1 MIILTGGGGM
11 IGSMIAWHLNTQM
24 NFDDFVIV
32 DDLINEQQENN
43 FNKRKFIE
51 YIAKDDL
58 KKYLNGKKNV
68 SAVIHMGA
76 ISATTESNFNRLLQS
91 NIRFSQ
97 ALWHW
102 CAENKVPFIYAS
114 SAATYGDGSVG
125 YDDDE
130 SELDKLNPLNAY
142 GFSKH
147 FFDRWVQLELSKNQ
161 PTPPQWCGLKFF
173 NVYGPNEYHKGR
185 MASVVFHAFNQFKET
200 NQIKLFKSEHPS
212 YLDGMQVR
220 DFIYVK
226 DAVKII
232 IFFLNNNNFSGL
244 YNAGTGNAE
253 TFKALAEAVLINTK
267 GQPNDIKYI
276 EMPNDLKGK
285 YQYYT
290 QATMNKINS
299 IGFND
304 NFMNLK
310 EGVTDYLENY
320 LLHQIG
326 MHKYVRP
333 TY

>member
-32 DDLINEQQENN
+32 DDLINKQQENN

-58 KKYLNGKKNV
+58 KKYLSDKKNV

-125 YDDDE
+125 YDDNE
-130 SELDKLNPLNAY
+130 SELDKLSPLNAY
-142 GFSKH
+142 GYSKH

-185 MASVVFHAFNQFKET
+185 MASVVFHSFNQFKET

-212 YLDGMQVR
+212 YADGMQVR

-320 LLHQIG
+320 LLTSDR
-326 MHKYVRP
+326 YA
-333 TY
+333 

>member
-24 NFDDFVIV
+24 NFDSFVII

-58 KKYLNGKKNV
+58 EKYLNDKKNV

-212 YLDGMQVR
+212 YVDGMQVR

-253 TFKALAEAVLINTK
+253 TFKALAEALLINTK
-267 GQPNDIKYI
+267 GQPDDIKYI

-320 LLHQIG
+320 LLTSDR
-326 MHKYVRP
+326 YA
-333 TY
+333 

>member
-58 KKYLNGKKNV
+58 EKYLNDKKNV

-114 SAATYGDGSVG
+114 SAATYGNGSVG
-125 YDDDE
+125 YGDNE
-130 SELDKLNPLNAY
+130 SELDKLSPLNAY
-142 GFSKH
+142 GYSKH

-212 YLDGMQVR
+212 YADGMQVR

-226 DAVKII
+226 DAVKIV

-267 GQPNDIKYI
+267 GQPDDIKYI

-320 LLHQIG
+320 LLTSDR
-326 MHKYVRP
+326 YA
-333 TY
+333 

>member
-11 IGSMIAWHLNTQM
+11 IGSMIAWYLNTQM

-58 KKYLNGKKNV
+58 EKYLSDKKNV

-125 YDDDE
+125 YDDNE
-130 SELDKLNPLNAY
+130 SELDKLSPLNAY
-142 GFSKH
+142 GYSKH

-185 MASVVFHAFNQFKET
+185 MASVVFHSFNQFKET

-212 YLDGMQVR
+212 YADGMQVR

-226 DAVKII
+226 DAIKII

-310 EGVTDYLENY
+310 DGVTDYLENY
-320 LLHQIG
+320 LLTSDR
-326 MHKYVRP
+326 YA
-333 TY
+333 

>member
-58 KKYLNGKKNV
+58 EKYLNDKKNV

-114 SAATYGDGSVG
+114 SAATYGNGSVG
-125 YDDDE
+125 YGDNE
-130 SELDKLNPLNAY
+130 SELDKLSPLNAY
-142 GFSKH
+142 GYSKH

-185 MASVVFHAFNQFKET
+185 MASVAFHAFNQFKET

-212 YLDGMQVR
+212 YADGMQVR

-244 YNAGTGNAE
+244 YNVGTGNAE
-253 TFKALAEAVLINTK
+253 TFKALAEALLINTK
-267 GQPNDIKYI
+267 GQPDDIKYI

-304 NFMNLK
+304 NFLNLN

-320 LLHQIG
+320 LLTSDR
-326 MHKYVRP
+326 YA
-333 TY
+333 

>member
-58 KKYLNGKKNV
+58 EKYLNDKKNV

-114 SAATYGDGSVG
+114 SAATYGNGSVG
-125 YDDDE
+125 YGDNE
-130 SELDKLNPLNAY
+130 SELDKLSPLNAY
-142 GFSKH
+142 GYSKH

-161 PTPPQWCGLKFF
+161 PSPPQWCGLKFF

-185 MASVVFHAFNQFKET
+185 MASVAFHAFNQFKET

-212 YLDGMQVR
+212 YADGMQVR

-226 DAVKII
+226 DAVKIV

-244 YNAGTGNAE
+244 YNVGTGNAE
-253 TFKALAEAVLINTK
+253 TFKALAEALLINTK
-267 GQPNDIKYI
+267 GQPDDIKYI

-320 LLHQIG
+320 LLTSDR
-326 MHKYVRP
+326 YA
-333 TY
+333 

>member
-11 IGSMIAWHLNTQM
+11 IGSMIAWHLNTKM

-58 KKYLNGKKNV
+58 KKYLNDKKNV

-125 YDDDE
+125 YDDNE
-130 SELDKLNPLNAY
+130 SELDKLSPLNAY
-142 GFSKH
+142 GYSKH

-185 MASVVFHAFNQFKET
+185 MASVVFHSFNQFKET

-212 YLDGMQVR
+212 YADGMQVR

-320 LLHQIG
+320 LLTSDR
-326 MHKYVRP
+326 YA
-333 TY
+333 

>member
-11 IGSMIAWHLNTQM
+11 IGSMIAWYLNTQM

-43 FNKRKFIE
+43 FKKRKFIE

-58 KKYLNGKKNV
+58 EKYLNDKKNV

-125 YDDDE
+125 YDDNE
-130 SELDKLNPLNAY
+130 SELDKLSPLNAY
-142 GFSKH
+142 GYSKH

-185 MASVVFHAFNQFKET
+185 MASVAFHAFNQFKET

-212 YLDGMQVR
+212 YADGMQVR

-253 TFKALAEAVLINTK
+253 TFKALAEALLINTK
-267 GQPNDIKYI
+267 GQPDDIKYI

-320 LLHQIG
+320 LLTSDR
-326 MHKYVRP
+326 YA
-333 TY
+333 

>member
-125 YDDDE
+125 YNDNE
-130 SELDKLNPLNAY
+130 SELDKLFPLNAY
-142 GFSKH
+142 GYSKH

-212 YLDGMQVR
+212 YVDGMQVR

-320 LLHQIG
+320 LLTSDR
-326 MHKYVRP
+326 YA
-333 TY
+333 

>member
-58 KKYLNGKKNV
+58 EKYLNDKKNV

-114 SAATYGDGSVG
+114 SAATYGNGSVG
-125 YDDDE
+125 YGDNE
-130 SELDKLNPLNAY
+130 SELDKLSPLNAY
-142 GFSKH
+142 GYSKH

-212 YLDGMQVR
+212 YADGMQVR

-232 IFFLNNNNFSGL
+232 IFFLNNNFSGL

-267 GQPNDIKYI
+267 GQPDDIKYI

-320 LLHQIG
+320 LLTSDR
-326 MHKYVRP
+326 YA
-333 TY
+333 

>member
-58 KKYLNGKKNV
+58 EKYLNDKKNV

-125 YDDDE
+125 YDDNE
-130 SELDKLNPLNAY
+130 SELDKLSPLNAY
-142 GFSKH
+142 GYSKH

-212 YLDGMQVR
+212 YADGMQVR

-267 GQPNDIKYI
+267 GQPDDIKYI

-320 LLHQIG
+320 LLTSDR
-326 MHKYVRP
+326 YA
-333 TY
+333 

>member
-11 IGSMIAWHLNTQM
+11 IGSMIALHLNTQM

-43 FNKRKFIE
+43 FKKRKFIE

-58 KKYLNGKKNV
+58 EKYLNDKKNV

-114 SAATYGDGSVG
+114 SAATYGNGSVG
-125 YDDDE
+125 YGDNE
-130 SELDKLNPLNAY
+130 SELDKLSPLNAY
-142 GFSKH
+142 GYSKH

-185 MASVVFHAFNQFKET
+185 MASVAFHAFNQFKET

-212 YLDGMQVR
+212 YADGMQVR

-253 TFKALAEAVLINTK
+253 TFKALAEALLINTK
-267 GQPNDIKYI
+267 GQPDDIKYI

-310 EGVTDYLENY
+310 EGLTDYLENY
-320 LLHQIG
+320 LLTSDR
-326 MHKYVRP
+326 YA
-333 TY
+333 

>member
-43 FNKRKFIE
+43 FKKRKFIE

-58 KKYLNGKKNV
+58 EKYLNDKKNV

-91 NIRFSQ
+91 NIRYSQ

-114 SAATYGDGSVG
+114 SAATYGNGSVG
-125 YDDDE
+125 YGDNE
-130 SELDKLNPLNAY
+130 SELDKLSPLNAY
-142 GFSKH
+142 GYSKH

-185 MASVVFHAFNQFKET
+185 MASVVFHSFNQFKET

-212 YLDGMQVR
+212 YADGMQVR

-253 TFKALAEAVLINTK
+253 TFKALAEALLINTK
-267 GQPNDIKYI
+267 GQPDDIKYI

-310 EGVTDYLENY
+310 EGVTDYLESY
-320 LLHQIG
+320 LLTSDR
-326 MHKYVRP
+326 YA
-333 TY
+333 

>member
-58 KKYLNGKKNV
+58 EKYLNDKKNV

-114 SAATYGDGSVG
+114 SAATYGNGSVG
-125 YDDDE
+125 YGDNE
-130 SELDKLNPLNAY
+130 SELDKLSPLNAY
-142 GFSKH
+142 GYSKH

-185 MASVVFHAFNQFKET
+185 MASVVFHSFNQFKET

-212 YLDGMQVR
+212 YADGMQVR

-267 GQPNDIKYI
+267 GQPDDIKYI

-310 EGVTDYLENY
+310 EGVTDYLESY
-320 LLHQIG
+320 LLTSDR
-326 MHKYVRP
+326 YA
-333 TY
+333 

>member
-32 DDLINEQQENN
+32 DDLINKQQENN

-51 YIAKDDL
+51 YIEKDDL
-58 KKYLNGKKNV
+58 KKYLSDKKNV
-68 SAVIHMGA
+68 SAVVHMGA

-125 YDDDE
+125 YDDNE
-130 SELDKLNPLNAY
+130 SELDKLSPLNAY
-142 GFSKH
+142 GYSKH

-185 MASVVFHAFNQFKET
+185 MASVVFHSFNQFKET

-212 YLDGMQVR
+212 YADGMQVR

-253 TFKALAEAVLINTK
+253 TFKALAEALLINTK
-267 GQPNDIKYI
+267 GQPDDIKYI

-310 EGVTDYLENY
+310 EGVTDYLESY
-320 LLHQIG
+320 LLTSDR
-326 MHKYVRP
+326 YA
-333 TY
+333 

>member
-11 IGSMIAWHLNTQM
+11 IGSMVAWHLNTQM
-24 NFDDFVIV
+24 NFDDFIIV

-51 YIAKDDL
+51 YIAKDNL
-58 KKYLNGKKNV
+58 EKYLIDKKNV

-97 ALWHW
+97 TLWHW
-102 CAENKVPFIYAS
+102 CTENKVPFIYAS

-125 YDDDE
+125 YGDKE
-130 SELDKLNPLNAY
+130 SELDQLNPLNAY
-142 GFSKH
+142 GYSKH

-185 MASVVFHAFNQFKET
+185 MASVVFHAFNQYQEN

-212 YLDGMQVR
+212 YADGMQIR

-226 DAVKII
+226 DAVEII
-232 IFFLNNNNFSGL
+232 IFFLNNSNFSGL
-244 YNAGTGNAE
+244 YNAGTGSAE

-267 GQPNDIKYI
+267 GKLDDIKYI
-276 EMPNDLKGK
+276 NMPNDLKGK

-290 QATMNKINS
+290 QATMSKINA
-299 IGFND
+299 IGFNN

-320 LLHQIG
+320 LL
-326 MHKYVRP
+326 
-333 TY
+333 TYDRYA

>member
-58 KKYLNGKKNV
+58 EKYLSDKKNV

-114 SAATYGDGSVG
+114 SAATYGNGSVG
-125 YDDDE
+125 YGDNE
-130 SELDKLNPLNAY
+130 SELDKLSPLNAY
-142 GFSKH
+142 GYSKH

-185 MASVVFHAFNQFKET
+185 MASVVFHSFNQFKET

-212 YLDGMQVR
+212 YADGMQVR

-253 TFKALAEAVLINTK
+253 TFKALAEALLINTK
-267 GQPNDIKYI
+267 GQPDDIKYI

-320 LLHQIG
+320 LLTSDR
-326 MHKYVRP
+326 YA
-333 TY
+333 

>member
-1 MIILTGGGGM
+1 MIILTGGAGM
-11 IGSMIAWHLNTQM
+11 IGSMVAWHLNIKM
-24 NFDDFVIV
+24 GFSDFIIV
-32 DDLINEQQENN
+32 DDLINDQQEYN

-58 KKYLNGKKNV
+58 EKYLRSKKNV

-97 ALWHW
+97 FLWHW
-102 CAENKVPFIYAS
+102 CAKNKVPFIYAS
-114 SAATYGDGSVG
+114 SAATYGDGSFN
-125 YDDDE
+125 YNDNE
-130 SELDKLNPLNAY
+130 SELDQLNPLNAY
-142 GFSKH
+142 GYSKH

-212 YLDGMQVR
+212 YADGMQVR

-267 GQPNDIKYI
+267 GQPDDIKYI

-320 LLHQIG
+320 LLTSDR
-326 MHKYVRP
+326 YA
-333 TY
+333 

>member
-58 KKYLNGKKNV
+58 EKYLNDKKNV

-114 SAATYGDGSVG
+114 SAATYGNGSVG
-125 YDDDE
+125 YGDNE
-130 SELDKLNPLNAY
+130 SELNKLSPLNAY
-142 GFSKH
+142 GYSKH

-185 MASVVFHAFNQFKET
+185 MASVAFHAFNQFKET

-212 YLDGMQVR
+212 YADGMQVR

-244 YNAGTGNAE
+244 YNAGTGNVE
-253 TFKALAEAVLINTK
+253 TFKALAEALLINTK
-267 GQPNDIKYI
+267 GQLDDIKYI

-320 LLHQIG
+320 LLTSDR
-326 MHKYVRP
+326 YA
-333 TY
+333 

>member
-58 KKYLNGKKNV
+58 KKYLNDKKNV

-114 SAATYGDGSVG
+114 SAATYGNGSVG
-125 YDDDE
+125 YGDNE
-130 SELDKLNPLNAY
+130 SELDKLSPLNAY
-142 GFSKH
+142 GYSKH

-212 YLDGMQVR
+212 YADGMQVR

-267 GQPNDIKYI
+267 GQPDDIKYI

-320 LLHQIG
+320 LLTSDR
-326 MHKYVRP
+326 YA
-333 TY
+333 

>member
-1 MIILTGGGGM
+1 MK
-11 IGSMIAWHLNTQM
+11 
-24 NFDDFVIV
+24 
-32 DDLINEQQENN
+32 QQENN

-58 KKYLNGKKNV
+58 EKYLNDKKNV

-125 YDDDE
+125 YDDNE
-130 SELDKLNPLNAY
+130 SELDKLSPLNAY
-142 GFSKH
+142 GYSKH

-185 MASVVFHAFNQFKET
+185 MASVVFHSFNQFKET

-212 YLDGMQVR
+212 YADGMQVR

-267 GQPNDIKYI
+267 GQPDDIKYI

-320 LLHQIG
+320 LLTSDR
-326 MHKYVRP
+326 YA
-333 TY
+333 

>member
-11 IGSMIAWHLNTQM
+11 IGSMLAWHLNTLM

-32 DDLINEQQENN
+32 DDLINKQQENN

-51 YIAKDDL
+51 YIEKDDL
-58 KKYLNGKKNV
+58 KKYLSDKKNV

-125 YDDDE
+125 YDDNE
-130 SELDKLNPLNAY
+130 SELDKLSPLNAY
-142 GFSKH
+142 GYSKH

-185 MASVVFHAFNQFKET
+185 MASVVFHSFNQFKET

-212 YLDGMQVR
+212 YADGMQIR

-267 GQPNDIKYI
+267 GQPDDIKYI

-310 EGVTDYLENY
+310 EGVTDYIENY
-320 LLHQIG
+320 LLASDR
-326 MHKYVRP
+326 YA
-333 TY
+333 

>member
-58 KKYLNGKKNV
+58 EKYLSDKKNV
-68 SAVIHMGA
+68 FAVIHMGA

-125 YDDDE
+125 YDDNE
-130 SELDKLNPLNAY
+130 SELDKLSPLNAY
-142 GFSKH
+142 GYSKH

-185 MASVVFHAFNQFKET
+185 MASVVFHSFNQFKET
-200 NQIKLFKSEHPS
+200 NQINLFKSEHPS
-212 YLDGMQVR
+212 YADGMQVR

-267 GQPNDIKYI
+267 GQPDDIKYI

-310 EGVTDYLENY
+310 EGVTDYLESY
-320 LLHQIG
+320 LLTSDR
-326 MHKYVRP
+326 YA
-333 TY
+333 

>member
-51 YIAKDDL
+51 YISKDDL
-58 KKYLNGKKNV
+58 EKYLKDKKNV

-125 YDDDE
+125 YDDNE
-130 SELDKLNPLNAY
+130 SELDKLSPLNAY
-142 GFSKH
+142 GYSKH

-185 MASVVFHAFNQFKET
+185 MASVVFHSFNQFKET

-212 YLDGMQVR
+212 YADGMQVR

-320 LLHQIG
+320 LLTSDR
-326 MHKYVRP
+326 YA
-333 TY
+333 

>member
-32 DDLINEQQENN
+32 DDLINKQQENN

-51 YIAKDDL
+51 YIEKDDL
-58 KKYLNGKKNV
+58 KKYLSDKKNV

-125 YDDDE
+125 YDDNE
-130 SELDKLNPLNAY
+130 SELDKLSPLNAY
-142 GFSKH
+142 GYSKH

-185 MASVVFHAFNQFKET
+185 MASVVFHSFNQFKET

-212 YLDGMQVR
+212 YADGMQVR

-232 IFFLNNNNFSGL
+232 IFFLNNDNFSGL

-320 LLHQIG
+320 LLTSDR
-326 MHKYVRP
+326 YA
-333 TY
+333 

>member
-58 KKYLNGKKNV
+58 EKYLSDKKNV

-125 YDDDE
+125 YDDNE
-130 SELDKLNPLNAY
+130 SELDKLSPLNAY
-142 GFSKH
+142 GYSKH

-185 MASVVFHAFNQFKET
+185 MASVVFHSFNQFKET

-212 YLDGMQVR
+212 YADGMQVR

-253 TFKALAEAVLINTK
+253 TFKALAEALLINTK
-267 GQPNDIKYI
+267 GQPDDIKYI

-320 LLHQIG
+320 LLTSDR
-326 MHKYVRP
+326 YA
-333 TY
+333 

>member
-58 KKYLNGKKNV
+58 KKYLNDKKNV

-114 SAATYGDGSVG
+114 SAATYGNGSVG
-125 YDDDE
+125 YGDNE
-130 SELDKLNPLNAY
+130 SELDKLSPLNAY

-185 MASVVFHAFNQFKET
+185 MASVAFHAFNQFKET

-212 YLDGMQVR
+212 YADGMQVR

-253 TFKALAEAVLINTK
+253 TFKALAEALLINTK
-267 GQPNDIKYI
+267 GQPDDIKYI

-320 LLHQIG
+320 LLTSDR
-326 MHKYVRP
+326 YA
-333 TY
+333 

>member
-43 FNKRKFIE
+43 FNKRNFIE
-51 YIAKDDL
+51 YIAKGDL
-58 KKYLNGKKNV
+58 EKYLNDKKNV

-125 YDDDE
+125 YDDNE
-130 SELDKLNPLNAY
+130 SELDKLSPLNAY
-142 GFSKH
+142 GYSKH

-185 MASVVFHAFNQFKET
+185 MASVVFHSFNQFKET

-212 YLDGMQVR
+212 YADGMQVR

-267 GQPNDIKYI
+267 GQPDDIKYI

-320 LLHQIG
+320 LLTSDR
-326 MHKYVRP
+326 YA
-333 TY
+333 

>member
-58 KKYLNGKKNV
+58 EKYLNDKKNV

-114 SAATYGDGSVG
+114 SAATYGNGSVG
-125 YDDDE
+125 YGDNE
-130 SELDKLNPLNAY
+130 SELDKLSPLNAY
-142 GFSKH
+142 GYSKH

-212 YLDGMQVR
+212 YADGMQVR

-253 TFKALAEAVLINTK
+253 TFKALAEALLINTK
-267 GQPNDIKYI
+267 GQPDDIKYI

-299 IGFND
+299 IGFNN
-304 NFMNLK
+304 NFMNLE
-310 EGVTDYLENY
+310 EGVTDYLENF
-320 LLHQIG
+320 LLTSDR
-326 MHKYVRP
+326 YA
-333 TY
+333 

>member
-11 IGSMIAWHLNTQM
+11 IGSMIAWHLNTKM

-58 KKYLNGKKNV
+58 EKYLSDKKNV

-114 SAATYGDGSVG
+114 SAATYGNGSVG
-125 YDDDE
+125 YGDNE
-130 SELDKLNPLNAY
+130 SELDKLSPLNAY
-142 GFSKH
+142 GYSKH

-185 MASVVFHAFNQFKET
+185 MASVVFHSFNQFKET

-212 YLDGMQVR
+212 YADGMQVR

-253 TFKALAEAVLINTK
+253 TFKALAKAVLINTK
-267 GQPNDIKYI
+267 GQPDDIKYI

-310 EGVTDYLENY
+310 EGVTDYLESY
-320 LLHQIG
+320 LLTSDR
-326 MHKYVRP
+326 YA
-333 TY
+333 

>member
-58 KKYLNGKKNV
+58 EKYLNDKKNV

-114 SAATYGDGSVG
+114 SAATYGNGSVG
-125 YDDDE
+125 YGDNE
-130 SELDKLNPLNAY
+130 SELDKLSPLNAY
-142 GFSKH
+142 GYSKH

-212 YLDGMQVR
+212 YADGMQVR

-320 LLHQIG
+320 LLTSDR
-326 MHKYVRP
+326 YA
-333 TY
+333 

>member
-11 IGSMIAWHLNTQM
+11 IGSMIAWYLNTQM

-32 DDLINEQQENN
+32 DDLINKQQENN

-51 YIAKDDL
+51 YIEKDEL
-58 KKYLNGKKNV
+58 KKYLSDKKNV

-125 YDDDE
+125 YDDNE
-130 SELDKLNPLNAY
+130 SELDKLSPLNAY
-142 GFSKH
+142 GYSKH

-185 MASVVFHAFNQFKET
+185 MASVVFHSFNQFKET

-212 YLDGMQVR
+212 YADGMQVR

-232 IFFLNNNNFSGL
+232 IFFLNNDNFSGL

-253 TFKALAEAVLINTK
+253 TFKALAEALLINTK
-267 GQPNDIKYI
+267 GQPDDIKYI

-310 EGVTDYLENY
+310 EGVTDYLESY
-320 LLHQIG
+320 LLTSDR
-326 MHKYVRP
+326 YA
-333 TY
+333 

>member
-24 NFDDFVIV
+24 SFDDFVIV

-58 KKYLNGKKNV
+58 EKYLNDKKNV

-125 YDDDE
+125 YDDNE
-130 SELDKLNPLNAY
+130 SELDKLSPLNAY
-142 GFSKH
+142 GYSKH

-185 MASVVFHAFNQFKET
+185 MASVVFHSFNQFKET

-212 YLDGMQVR
+212 YADGMQVR

-290 QATMNKINS
+290 QATMSKVNS

-304 NFMNLK
+304 NFMNVK
-310 EGVTDYLENY
+310 EGVTDYLVNY
-320 LLHQIG
+320 LLTSDR
-326 MHKYVRP
+326 YA
-333 TY
+333 

>member
-58 KKYLNGKKNV
+58 EKYLNDKKNV

-114 SAATYGDGSVG
+114 SAATYGNGSVG
-125 YDDDE
+125 YGDNE
-130 SELDKLNPLNAY
+130 SELDKLSPLNAY

-185 MASVVFHAFNQFKET
+185 MASVAFHAFNQFKET

-212 YLDGMQVR
+212 YADGMQVR

-253 TFKALAEAVLINTK
+253 TFKALAEALLINTK
-267 GQPNDIKYI
+267 GQPDDIKYI

-304 NFMNLK
+304 NFLNLN

-320 LLHQIG
+320 LLTSDR
-326 MHKYVRP
+326 YA
-333 TY
+333 

>member
-32 DDLINEQQENN
+32 DDLINKQQENN

-51 YIAKDDL
+51 YIEKDDL
-58 KKYLNGKKNV
+58 KKYLSDKKNV

-114 SAATYGDGSVG
+114 SAATYGNGSVG
-125 YDDDE
+125 YSDNE
-130 SELDKLNPLNAY
+130 SELDKLSPLNAY
-142 GFSKH
+142 GYSKH

-185 MASVVFHAFNQFKET
+185 MASVVFHSFNQFKET

-212 YLDGMQVR
+212 YADGMQVR

-320 LLHQIG
+320 LLTSDR
-326 MHKYVRP
+326 YA
-333 TY
+333 